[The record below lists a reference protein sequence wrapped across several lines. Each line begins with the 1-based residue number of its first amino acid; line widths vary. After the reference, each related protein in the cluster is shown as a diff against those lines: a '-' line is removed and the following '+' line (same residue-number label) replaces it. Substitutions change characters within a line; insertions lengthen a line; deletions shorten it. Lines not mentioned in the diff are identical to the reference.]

1 MKSLNT
7 TFPEQQTNHMKRQ
20 TRPFVVEIKQSR
32 HGLGKAAPKPLWSG
46 RDLLLRQEAQPEPT
60 NEQIA
65 EAARERVPAVTAPPA
80 RILAAAS
87 VPLSADALVAAP
99 GPTKQRKP
107 RVRKPPVEPV
117 HAPIAPVAPDP
128 MPSAPIL
135 LRDRSAKT
143 LPRGQRWKRRLPK
156 VIW

>member
-7 TFPEQQTNHMKRQ
+7 TFSEQQTNHMKRQ

-46 RDLLLRQEAQPEPT
+46 RDLLLLKEAQPEPT

>member
-1 MKSLNT
+1 MESLNT
-7 TFPEQQTNHMKRQ
+7 TFSEQQTNHMKRQ

-46 RDLLLRQEAQPEPT
+46 RDLLLLKEAQPEPT
-60 NEQIA
+60 DEQIA
-65 EAARERVPAVTAPPA
+65 EPARERAAEGTAPPA

-87 VPLSADALVAAP
+87 VPLSADTVVAAL

-107 RVRKPPVEPV
+107 RVRKPTVERV
-117 HAPIAPVAPDP
+117 HAPLTVAALTPT
-128 MPSAPIL
+128 PSAPIL
-135 LRDRSAKT
+135 LRDRSADA
-143 LPRGQRWKRRLPK
+143 LPRGPRWKRRLPK

>member
-1 MKSLNT
+1 MESLNT
-7 TFPEQQTNHMKRQ
+7 TFSEQQTNHMKRQ

-46 RDLLLRQEAQPEPT
+46 RDLLLLKEAQPEPT
-60 NEQIA
+60 DEQIA
-65 EAARERVPAVTAPPA
+65 ASARERAPQVTTPPA

-87 VPLSADALVAAP
+87 LPLSADAFVAAP
-99 GPTKQRKP
+99 GPTKPRKP

-117 HAPIAPVAPDP
+117 HAPIAPIAPNP
-128 MPSAPIL
+128 TPSAPIL
-135 LRDRSAKT
+135 LRDRSAEA